1 MMNFKKQLFLLLLIL
16 SGITLQAQS
25 FQLGVKGG
33 MNFSSLKV
41 DPALDD
47 SNPDSRLGIHLG
59 VFGQIEIGDQLIFQ
73 PEFLFQQEGAKFED
87 NEEIERAKLGYTSIG
102 AGLKYEL
109 LERVNLMI
117 IPQIGFLSGGEFEE
131 EDKVENV
138 TEAIGASEVVKGT
151 NLALGFGGG
160 YTFDS
165 GLEISARYNF
175 GLTDTNNDPLENGF
189 FEPGQSVKTRS
200 LMLSVGY
207 IFNL

>member
-1 MMNFKKQLFLLLLIL
+1 MKNSKNLLLLLMVVLCGAI
-16 SGITLQAQS
+16 GHAQS

-33 MNFSSLKV
+33 VNFSSLKV
-41 DPALDD
+41 DPALDY

-59 VFGQIEIGDQLIFQ
+59 VFGQMEIGDQLIFQ
-73 PEFLFQQEGAKFED
+73 PELMFQQEGAKFED
-87 NEEIERAKLGYTSIG
+87 NEEIERAKLGYIAIG
-102 AGLKYEL
+102 AGLKYEI
-109 LERVNLMI
+109 LENINLMI

-138 TEAIGASEVVKGT
+138 TEAIGSSEVVKGT

-175 GLTDTNNDPLENGF
+175 GLTDTNDDPREFGF

-200 LMLSVGY
+200 LMISVGY
-207 IFNL
+207 IFGL